1 MLWAVLCSSALAAD
15 EKRKTM
21 PIGGEWNL
29 SGTSLERT
37 QMDGERV
44 VQLVAKGEAK
54 LKKGRNP
61 LLGPW
66 VLEASGETIECDFP
80 GKRFIIQGPY
90 SLRKKEGKGW
100 MEISGP
106 GHDSKVELAFQGG
119 AVRADGPNKVRLL
132 DEAEVKATAAKGE
145 RAAK

>member
-15 EKRKTM
+15 PKRKAM

-37 QMDGERV
+37 QMDGKRV
-44 VQLVAKGEAK
+44 VQMIAKGDAK
-54 LKKGRNP
+54 LRKGPNP

-100 MEISGP
+100 IEISGQ
-106 GHDSKVELAFQGG
+106 GQDSKVELAFQGG
-119 AVRADGPNKVRLL
+119 AVRAVGPNKVRLL
-132 DEAEVKATAAKGE
+132 DEAEVKATAAKAAP
-145 RAAK
+145 AAK